1 MFSSCLRSCISRTPF
16 AIRALLRSLPPPLA
30 SSNLRTNMSGTDGA
44 FTVGRRPPPA
54 DRNSQKSAQSP
65 WTCEH
70 FLRTMLLIIWLTFD
84 NVCLQLQ
91 HTKCATPQASCRR
104 PTWVCASWESRER
117 SAAPNAFSPLARVA
131 RAASGCL
138 ELHPPRALARS
149 MSARHSCMQSEAGIR
164 VLRPSRV
171 VPCESLLHLH
181 FGRRSRNARAGCPS
195 PADLINST
203 TFLFPKSPLVGG
215 VLGLI

>member
-1 MFSSCLRSCISRTPF
+1 
-16 AIRALLRSLPPPLA
+16 
-30 SSNLRTNMSGTDGA
+30 
-44 FTVGRRPPPA
+44 
-54 DRNSQKSAQSP
+54 
-65 WTCEH
+65 
-70 FLRTMLLIIWLTFD
+70 MLLIIWLTFD

-91 HTKCATPQASCRR
+91 HTKCAAPQASCRR

-171 VPCESLLHLH
+171 VPCESRLHLH

-203 TFLFPKSPLVGG
+203 TFLQYTLSKEASGG
-215 VLGLI
+215 GCIVFGMIFLFSFLPSFRCPYARYSQWTCFS